1 MNVTETYNTR
11 NAGMKQ
17 ELVGMKNEFI
27 KSLDDLKSDTRSKVS
42 NINNQLI

>member
-17 ELVGMKNEFI
+17 EILDMKNEFI
-27 KSLDDLKSDTRSKVS
+27 DESLDGPKLDMCSKFS
-42 NINNQLI
+42 NK